1 MSAFACCFWWF
12 LLGLLLGWLL
22 NWLLSKWTRK
32 DDSGSGSSSSGGQHF
47 SSNRGMSVGSG
58 NSNGNGSGSGSPA
71 QRVMAGGANIAA
83 AAAAGFAIKGNDDLQ
98 IVEGIGPKISELLRA
113 NGVSSFGKLSTMSV
127 PQIAAILE
135 TGGSRFKLANP
146 STWAYQAQL
155 CHENRWSELKV
166 LQDEL
171 DGGVAVSDN
180 S

>member
-32 DDSGSGSSSSGGQHF
+32 HDSGSSSGGQHF
-47 SSNRGMSVGSG
+47 SGNAGMSVG
-58 NSNGNGSGSGSPA
+58 NTGNGSGGMSS

-98 IVEGIGPKISELLRA
+98 IIEGIGPKIAELFKS
-113 NGVSSFGKLSTMSV
+113 NGVSTFGKLSTMSV
-127 PQIAAILE
+127 PQITTILE
-135 TGGSRFKLANP
+135 SGGSRFKLANP

-166 LQDEL
+166 LQDDL